1 MTSRGSK
8 QVNPRRPLVRDWFG
22 RLRRPLFRAT
32 APAPSATLE
41 TWENEDFLQTSED
54 EEAIFDPWHEDMP
67 EQRLV
72 SRETVEPE
80 VPESP
85 PHATPIP
92 PLPLDPSF
100 AEQPEAQ
107 QKEEARA
114 EPPLLEESENPP
126 VVDIDGEDKG
136 DDWDEDDLE
145 EDFGYSEDPDADY
158 FETGPD
164 IEIELFDYDA
174 EAHQSVWDDD
184 PEDVADLPLRA
195 RQKAAEVVSRLS
207 FTSQRERHAIL
218 PWLIDLFQHRNHPT
232 TYRAILAAVDSG
244 VSSETLRN
252 MAALRDIWEDRQEWW
267 LGRYGWGR
275 SVRTLRNG
283 DTALT
288 WKLARSICEARS
300 DFPPEYMIDDS
311 WMHEWLCLPPYDD
324 KCRNFPQFIGMKVMA
339 VDETFQDVPSWSDL
353 QQSEPDEFGDHR
365 NQVESAF
372 SDVESHAIAWGHPL
386 PSDKQPNSPAGVASQ
401 NNVRGNGDGN

>member
-1 MTSRGSK
+1 M
-8 QVNPRRPLVRDWFG
+8 
-22 RLRRPLFRAT
+22 
-32 APAPSATLE
+32 
-41 TWENEDFLQTSED
+41 
-54 EEAIFDPWHEDMP
+54 
-67 EQRLV
+67 
-72 SRETVEPE
+72 
-80 VPESP
+80 
-85 PHATPIP
+85 
-92 PLPLDPSF
+92 
-100 AEQPEAQ
+100 
-107 QKEEARA
+107 
-114 EPPLLEESENPP
+114 
-126 VVDIDGEDKG
+126 DIDGDDKG

-145 EDFGYSEDPDADY
+145 EDLGYSEDPDANY

-164 IEIELFDYDA
+164 IEIELFDYDE

-195 RQKAAEVVSRLS
+195 RQKAAEVISRLS

-311 WMHEWLCLPPYDD
+311 WVYEWLCLPPYDD

-353 QQSEPDEFGDHR
+353 QQREPDEFGDR
-365 NQVESAF
+365 RDQVESAF

-386 PSDKQPNSPAGVASQ
+386 PSGEQPNSPAGVASQ